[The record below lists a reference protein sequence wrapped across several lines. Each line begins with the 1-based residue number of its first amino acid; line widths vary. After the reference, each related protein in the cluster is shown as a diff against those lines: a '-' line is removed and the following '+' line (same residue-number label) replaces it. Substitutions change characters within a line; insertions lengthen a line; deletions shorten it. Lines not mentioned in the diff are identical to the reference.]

1 MFRSM
6 VALGRRWRWRWPRIT
21 VGHACI
27 VAVSIEKM
35 RGREYQAVI
44 LIIRL
49 AR

>member
-6 VALGRRWRWRWPRIT
+6 VALRRRWRWPRIT
-21 VGHACI
+21 VGHPR
-27 VAVSIEKM
+27 VVTVLIEKM